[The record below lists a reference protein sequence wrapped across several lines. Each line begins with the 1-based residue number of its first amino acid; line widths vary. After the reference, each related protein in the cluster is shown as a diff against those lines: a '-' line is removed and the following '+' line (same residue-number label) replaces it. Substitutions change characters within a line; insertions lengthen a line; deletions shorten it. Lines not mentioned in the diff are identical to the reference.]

1 MCIRKEGGGFRIP
14 EMCYQRRL
22 YRRFRIPQTRVS
34 ESQLFGMETG
44 WEDNQ
49 FEVYCSEIEIVQ
61 GMHQI
66 LGDKEM
72 IVGEADSDKRQFSFF
87 D

>member
-1 MCIRKEGGGFRIP
+1 
-14 EMCYQRRL
+14 
-22 YRRFRIPQTRVS
+22 
-34 ESQLFGMETG
+34 METG

>member
-1 MCIRKEGGGFRIP
+1 MVSESQKCVINGDSIEGFGFHRH
-14 EMCYQRRL
+14 
-22 YRRFRIPQTRVS
+22 RVS
-34 ESQLFGMETG
+34 KSQLFGMETG

-72 IVGEADSDKRQFSFF
+72 IVGEADSD
-87 D
+87 